1 MSHRT
6 WLRFSSAAAGVV
18 LLFHGGISGAQI
30 PLATGEYADVTD
42 EGLHR
47 VHPELMEAAWVK
59 PDLDLT
65 RYSRVL
71 LMPTAVQ
78 FRDVPGQTFNA
89 RTRIEADAFPVEESR
104 KEWITR
110 VWRDAVNERFGK
122 ETSYEL
128 FPGIADDVLVVQGFL
143 VDVVSKIP
151 PDDVGSSYAFVQD
164 PWEASVVLELRDAM
178 TGEMLARTMDRR
190 LAQGL
195 LDHASVWIL
204 TEDLIKRW
212 AEVLHQ
218 RLEQL
223 VDLQGPSGAN
233 TPEFA
238 R

>member
-1 MSHRT
+1 MVHLT
-6 WLRFSSAAAGVV
+6 WLRFSSAMAGLALFLHGGVV
-18 LLFHGGISGAQI
+18 GAQI
-30 PLATGEYADVTD
+30 PLATGELADVTA

-47 VHPELMEAAWVK
+47 VRPELMEAAWVK

-65 RYSRVL
+65 SYSRVL

-78 FRDVPGQTFNA
+78 FREVPEQAFNA
-89 RTRIEADAFPVEESR
+89 RTRIEANAFPVEASR
-104 KEWITR
+104 KEWIAK
-110 VWRDAVNERFGK
+110 VWRDAVNARFGQ

-128 FPGIADDVLVVQGFL
+128 FTGVAEDVLVVQGFL
-143 VDVVSKIP
+143 IDVVSRIAP
-151 PDDVGSSYAFVQD
+151 EDVGSSYAFVQD
-164 PWEASVVLELRDAM
+164 PWEASVVLEIRDAM

-195 LDHASVWIL
+195 LDYASVWIL

-212 AEVLHQ
+212 ANVLHQ
-218 RLEQL
+218 RLDQL
-223 VDLQGPSGAN
+223 VELHGPAGAN